1 MRLSV
6 AFGVIGILLFIFL
19 GVIHEQVHV
28 AIYKSYGIESRVE
41 YFKDFPDLTTYA
53 EKPCPTN
60 DCVLANNLAEAITYP
75 LTAFYLLIF
84 MGLFFVILII
94 EEKDNYL
101 NKQSFNK

>member
-6 AFGVIGILLFIFL
+6 TFGVIGILLFIFL
-19 GVIHEQVHV
+19 GFSHEQVHV

-41 YFKDFPDLTTYA
+41 YFKNFPDLTTYA
-53 EKPCPTN
+53 EKPCPT
-60 DCVLANNLAEAITYP
+60 DSCILANNLNEAITYP

-84 MGLFFVILII
+84 MGLFFMIVIM

>member
-6 AFGVIGILLFIFL
+6 AFGVIGILLFAFL
-19 GVIHEQVHV
+19 GVIHEEVHV
-28 AIYKSYGIESRVE
+28 QIYKSYGIESRVE

-60 DCVLANNLAEAITYP
+60 ECVLANNLNEAITYP

-84 MGLFFVILII
+84 MGLFFIILIL
-94 EEKDNYL
+94 EERDNYL
-101 NKQSFNK
+101 NKGNI